1 MIDFDARLLRA
12 ILDEAALRSYGGEA
26 VDELTHGLQAAYL
39 ARESGADAELV
50 LAAALHDI
58 GRLPSVARRT
68 RTTLHEYVGGAF
80 VAEAVSQRAGRIVAA
95 HVRAKRYLVATD
107 AGYRAKLSAASE
119 RSLLAQGG
127 ALDAAGKAAFER
139 MPWASD
145 ALTLRRWDDAAKVPA
160 GPAIGV
166 DELLAIYVRF
176 RARR

>member
-1 MIDFDARLLRA
+1 MIDFDARLLRS

-26 VDELTHGLQAAYL
+26 VDELTHGLQTAHL

-95 HVRAKRYLVATD
+95 HVRAKRYLVVAD
-107 AGYRAKLSAASE
+107 DGYRAKLSPASE

-127 ALDAAGKAAFER
+127 ALDAAGMTAFER

-145 ALTLRRWDDAAKVPA
+145 ALALRRWDDAARIPA
-160 GPAIGV
+160 DPAIGV